1 MDLFC
6 KLAARGA
13 ASKYIRTCFPPREKN
28 SHKGS
33 FGRAW
38 LACGSPLYTGAA
50 LLAAE
55 GCLRMGAG
63 LTYLAAPPEVTHA
76 ARVRLPELICR
87 EMPRITQEPVA
98 YAPLF
103 EEADAILIG
112 PGIGGEGDALAFSDM
127 VFALLSTPGAP
138 LVLDADAL
146 NLIARAG
153 ARDILRGVRRAA
165 VVTPHPME
173 FARLTGQDVAAVQA
187 DRAGSACR
195 FATETGVTVLLKGA
209 GSIVARPD
217 GVFAT
222 VESGSPALAKG
233 GTGDVLAGML
243 TALLA
248 QGLPPA
254 DAAFCAAYLHGKAGE
269 APAAVYGER
278 GVLPSALAAA
288 AARALN
294 KITRTLL

>member
-13 ASKYIRTCFPPREKN
+13 VPKYIRACFPARAKD

-38 LACGSPLYTGAA
+38 LVCGSRLYTGAA

-63 LTYLAAPPEVTHA
+63 LTYLAAPGEVTAA
-76 ARVRLPELICR
+76 ARMRLPELICR
-87 EMPRITQEPVA
+87 DMPKVTQEPAA
-98 YAPLF
+98 YPPLLA
-103 EEADAILIG
+103 EADAILIG
-112 PGIGGEGDALAFSDM
+112 PGIGQEGDVTAFADM
-127 VFALLSTPGAP
+127 IAALLSTRGAP
-138 LVLDADAL
+138 VVLDADAL
-146 NLIARAG
+146 NILARAG
-153 ARDILRGVRRAA
+153 AREILRDARRAA
-165 VVTPHPME
+165 ILSPHPME
-173 FARLTGQDVAAVQA
+173 FARLTGLDIAAVQA
-187 DRAGSACR
+187 DRAGHACR
-195 FATETGVTVLLKGA
+195 FAAETGATILLKGA

-217 GVFAT
+217 GAYAT
-222 VESGSPALAKG
+222 VPSGTPALAKG

-254 DAAFCAAYLHGKAGE
+254 DAAFSAAYLHGKAGE
-269 APAAVYGER
+269 ELAAVYGER
-278 GVLPSALAAA
+278 GVLPSELPAA
-288 AARALN
+288 AARALR
-294 KITRTLL
+294 KTIHSLL